1 MLNKLKE
8 IYNKHR
14 VLIIS
19 VAIIILV
26 AGISF
31 ILSELATKEPGTG
44 LAPVITKIEEEEQ
57 KPKFPFNLV
66 EASPPSGDRRTFDFA
81 EYIYFKF
88 SAPIDINTISLKV
101 TPLVKVKPLV
111 NKTDPYTLILIP
123 ENGAV
128 WQPNRRYTITI
139 ESSLTS
145 IDGVSLSNDIKYKY
159 YNDPPETINFGE
171 GDAHLR

>member
-88 SAPIDINTISLKV
+88 SAPIDINTINVIV
-101 TPLVKVKPLV
+101 TPLVNVKPLV
-111 NKTDPYTLILIP
+111 NQTDPYTLILIP
-123 ENGAV
+123 NNGAT
-128 WQPNRRYTITI
+128 WIPNRRYTITI

-145 IDGVSLSNDIKYKY
+145 IDGISLSKDITYKY
-159 YNDPPETINFGE
+159 YNNPPETLEFGE